1 MCSGVAFFVIGVVIM
16 PLIKVKH
23 GICNLLLSKHHKET
37 RQTYKNGM
45 STFPLWRIWSAGI
58 HLLTQIL
65 TLTLWRDRVEWCNCN
80 QLPGAPMKKGGCNPI
95 NISHSC
101 LFFNELLFLSFF
113 GFSITIWVSY
123 SIPESDDRGIDRNLH
138 QFGCWIPTQ
147 IAVELLAWMRLSG
160 MAVAGVSV

>member
-1 MCSGVAFFVIGVVIM
+1 
-16 PLIKVKH
+16 
-23 GICNLLLSKHHKET
+23 
-37 RQTYKNGM
+37 M

-65 TLTLWRDRVEWCNCN
+65 TLTLLRDRLEWCNCN
-80 QLPGAPMKKGGCNPI
+80 QLPGAPMTKGGYNPI

-123 SIPESDDRGIDRNLH
+123 SIPESDDRGIYRNLH